1 MGLAD
6 RLQRIQRERERER
19 VEEKLDGGDSY
30 DLRRRGHTH
39 THTRTRTHNLTTKLP
54 DHSLFI

>member
-6 RLQRIQRERERER
+6 RLQRIYRERDRERER

-39 THTRTRTHNLTTKLP
+39 THALAHT
-54 DHSLFI
+54 I